1 MSETEGSAGSTPP
14 CSSPEARQLD
24 FWIGDWDCTWGENGV
39 GSNSIRAILD
49 GCVIEEH
56 FDANPTADFRGQS
69 LSMYNAV
76 LGRWEQTWVDNAG
89 NSWALTGGMENG
101 RMIFGCDE
109 VGASAKLRMVFF
121 DIEPDRFEWTWERSE
136 DEGRTW
142 NVQWQIH
149 YRRRVTPGT

>member
-1 MSETEGSAGSTPP
+1 MSESEAAATPTPP
-14 CSSPEARQLD
+14 CSSAEARQLD

-69 LSMYNAV
+69 VSTYNAM

-89 NSWALTGGMENG
+89 DYWALTGGMEDG
-101 RMIFGCDE
+101 RLILGCDE
-109 VGASAKLRMVFF
+109 VATSAKLRM
-121 DIEPDRFEWTWERSE
+121 
-136 DEGRTW
+136 
-142 NVQWQIH
+142 
-149 YRRRVTPGT
+149 